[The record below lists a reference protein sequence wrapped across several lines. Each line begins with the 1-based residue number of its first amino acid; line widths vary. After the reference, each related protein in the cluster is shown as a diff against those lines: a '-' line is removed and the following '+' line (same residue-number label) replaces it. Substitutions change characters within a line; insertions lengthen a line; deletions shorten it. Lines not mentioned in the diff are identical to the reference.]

1 MASLKQRCGD
11 LKRENYKTID
21 GTAYID
27 DYASNYVNEYYAGNL
42 KPYMACAD
50 WFNKNVKWSPV
61 ICEAYGDSYTDN
73 CIISAYTGLPTVF
86 GWQTHEWLWRF
97 HGIVNEETDTLES
110 DPDKDVWKLYITP
123 RHNDINVIYYS
134 DNVTDIQT
142 MIDKYQIEY
151 IVIGDLERYKYGYDN
166 SAAISEVGT
175 VIFQYE
181 DLTVYKVTPASAVQD
196 QMSSGR
202 AS

>member
-1 MASLKQRCGD
+1 
-11 LKRENYKTID
+11 
-21 GTAYID
+21 
-27 DYASNYVNEYYAGNL
+27 
-42 KPYMACAD
+42 
-50 WFNKNVKWSPV
+50 
-61 ICEAYGDSYTDN
+61 
-73 CIISAYTGLPTVF
+73 
-86 GWQTHEWLWRF
+86 
-97 HGIVNEETDTLES
+97 
-110 DPDKDVWKLYITP
+110 
-123 RHNDINVIYYS
+123 
-134 DNVTDIQT
+134 

-151 IVIGDLERYKYGYDN
+151 IVIGDLERYKFGYDN